1 MTNLS
6 HDPILVD
13 LVRRSSLVGFG
24 EVRPIRGY
32 ACHLC
37 RLPRP
42 GIIRDNFVFCH
53 SALLS
58 ELNEE
63 YELCTPET
71 CQSVIQQSKCFVPGP
86 GGLLIGHRVIS
97 GLQIWF
103 LHHTDTV
110 TLSDT
115 FSILTRPDESHTLF
129 AEQSPGCQGLPVKDI
144 TFTLSDLI

>member
-13 LVRRSSLVGFG
+13 LVRRSSLIGFG

-37 RLPRP
+37 RLLRP
-42 GIIRDNFVFCH
+42 GIVRDNF
-53 SALLS
+53 

-71 CQSVIQQSKCFVPGP
+71 CQIVIQQSKCFYLGP
-86 GGLLIGHRVIS
+86 
-97 GLQIWF
+97 
-103 LHHTDTV
+103 V
-110 TLSDT
+110 TS
-115 FSILTRPDESHTLF
+115 
-129 AEQSPGCQGLPVKDI
+129 
-144 TFTLSDLI
+144 

>member
-1 MTNLS
+1 MKIYLPSNNVAVKMRTNVTKKLLKKQHQPRFSLEPEQYGERPVTNLS

-13 LVRRSSLVGFG
+13 LVRRSSLIGFG

-71 CQSVIQQSKCFVPGP
+71 CQSVIQQSTWA
-86 GGLLIGHRVIS
+86 R
-97 GLQIWF
+97 
-103 LHHTDTV
+103 
-110 TLSDT
+110 
-115 FSILTRPDESHTLF
+115 
-129 AEQSPGCQGLPVKDI
+129 
-144 TFTLSDLI
+144 